1 MSTHSKNPMTTTAN
15 PLVRP
20 QTASAELPAVPLT
33 TEGYSV
39 LHQMMRFRWTSWRA
53 LPDATRSAIAQEAA
67 AALGEM
73 EKNAAGQSALFSLI
87 GHKGDLMLVHFR
99 KSFADL
105 NQAELKMAGLRLSDY
120 LEPTSSYLSII
131 ELGLYDSTLKIY
143 KELTD
148 QGIQPHSDQWKA
160 EIECKL
166 NRHREAMHPRLFP
179 EIPPN
184 RYICFYPMDRRR
196 GEDKNWYTLP
206 IEERAR
212 QMSDHGMVGRRYAGE
227 VKQIITGSIG
237 FDDWEWGVDL
247 FADDPLVFKKLIYEM
262 RFDHVSAVYAL
273 FGTFYIGLRCPANRL
288 YDLLEG
294 NLPQHNQSAVCPS
307 FELVWGRA
315 PRPSKPSEARQLPAG
330 IATLNALLPANALP
344 FRMLRLRKSKLVPLH
359 IHARPAKRHTL
370 HAQAESLFRGI
381 FSGQPDRPARAN
393 HAVPWQSGNLLQDS
407 HNLPRGARPAR
418 GFG

>member
-1 MSTHSKNPMTTTAN
+1 MATTTPA
-15 PLVRP
+15 VRP
-20 QTASAELPAVPLT
+20 QTASAEIPAVPLT

-39 LHQMMRFRWTSWRA
+39 LHQMMRFRWTAWRA
-53 LPDATRSAIAQEAA
+53 LPEGTRSAIAQEAA
-67 AALGEM
+67 SALEEM
-73 EKNAAGQSALFSLI
+73 EQNSGGQSALFSLI
-87 GHKGDLMLVHFR
+87 GHKGGLMLVHFR
-99 KSFADL
+99 NSFADL
-105 NQAELKMAGLRLSDY
+105 NQAELKLARLRLSDY

-212 QMSDHGMVGRRYAGE
+212 QMGEHGLVGRRYAGE

-273 FGTFYIGLRCPANRL
+273 FGQFYVGVRCPAAAL
-288 YDLLEG
+288 GKLLSGE
-294 NLPQHNQSAVCPS
+294 LP
-307 FELVWGRA
+307 
-315 PRPSKPSEARQLPAG
+315 K
-330 IATLNALLPANALP
+330 
-344 FRMLRLRKSKLVPLH
+344 
-359 IHARPAKRHTL
+359 
-370 HAQAESLFRGI
+370 
-381 FSGQPDRPARAN
+381 
-393 HAVPWQSGNLLQDS
+393 
-407 HNLPRGARPAR
+407 
-418 GFG
+418 